1 MAEKNPKRKISVE
14 IDEEELICNVCW
26 EVPQSSPIFQCPEG
40 HIFCN
45 GCQPKLS
52 KCPVC
57 QKGKITNINL
67 IAQKILGT
75 QSHSAPAQRSPTRNN
90 EGSNNLMPNQPF
102 EGDEFG
108 FGELA
113 YICYIIAIFVIL
125 IFLVLFL
132 SSLIIALY
140 YIHN

>member
-113 YICYIIAIFVIL
+113 IFVVR
-125 IFLVLFL
+125 IFLVFL
-132 SSLIIALY
+132 VFLVPYIIALY
-140 YIHN
+140 YIALYT

>member
-14 IDEEELICNVCW
+14 MDEEELICNVCW

-57 QKGKITNINL
+57 GYGEITNINL

-90 EGSNNLMPNQPF
+90 EGSINLVPNQPF

-113 YICYIIAIFVIL
+113 KFVVL
-125 IFLVLFL
+125 FFLVFLLNFLFL
-132 SSLIIALY
+132 FGCITYFMLPK
-140 YIHN
+140 